1 MKIYKN
7 LTFQITDLKQVY
19 LIKEKTI
26 TDIINIIYPFHLLI
40 WQGPY
45 FSKTINLMFE
55 NSKINFIVES
65 NDDVGMFFSL
75 IEVGIKKISISKSLD
90 KKLIE
95 KILSI
100 AKQSNVKI
108 YFTENFKIE
117 KFNL

>member
-1 MKIYKN
+1 
-7 LTFQITDLKQVY
+7 
-19 LIKEKTI
+19 
-26 TDIINIIYPFHLLI
+26 
-40 WQGPY
+40 
-45 FSKTINLMFE
+45 MFE

-108 YFTENFKIE
+108 
-117 KFNL
+117 